1 MDVSHSVAKSL
12 VIVLVVSLAGCI
24 PQWSEPVFKSH
35 TATPSW
41 LAGLWVASSGDEV
54 IRLKARGN
62 DFEYLVISD
71 KTVYMGSALITIQ
84 NDDFFISIRPR
95 DGKYFSDV
103 PGLGKVPLSGYF
115 VAYIDRINDEEIR
128 ITDIDYYRLFA
139 GLKESKKRLGTDL
152 CDKVPLF
159 ARALQQ
165 QITSLEPTDSPAGGE
180 DVPHLYHPASV
191 RHYAGSLC
199 DLLDTNAI
207 EQSGGAT
214 MLHRSDSSVEYYR
227 VKSAG
232 PSRGNSS
239 SASP

>member
-35 TATPSW
+35 TAAPSW

-62 DFEYLVISD
+62 DFEYLVVSD
-71 KTVYMGSALITIQ
+71 KTVYMGSALITTH

-103 PGLGKVPLSGYF
+103 PGLGKVPLAGYF

-128 ITDIDYYRLFA
+128 ITDIDYYKLFT
-139 GLKESKKRLGTDL
+139 GLKASKKRLGTDL
-152 CDKVPLF
+152 CGKVSLF
-159 ARALQQ
+159 SQVLQQ
-165 QITSLEPTDSPAGGE
+165 QITSPEPTDSPAGAE
-180 DVPHLYHPASV
+180 DVPQLSHPASV

-214 MLHRSDSSVEYYR
+214 MLQRSDSSVEYYR
-227 VKSAG
+227 VKSAA
-232 PSRGNSS
+232 SRGNSS